1 MSIFAREHTA
11 THKDIEEVFG
21 KKISEISKEEIL
33 SLFPE
38 SIWERWGEKESGLRL
53 TIWPEPF
60 SEEKTWWQRLNCIWI
75 LPLHCLI
82 IGPVL
87 WVCTGKFGI
96 EPTSKVGKILYKLIG
111 E

>member
-11 THKDIEEVFG
+11 THKDIEEAFG

-38 SIWERWGEKESGLRL
+38 SLWERWGKKESSLRL

-60 SEEKTWWQRLNCIWI
+60 VKQKTWWQRLNYIWV
-75 LPLHCLI
+75 LPVHCLI
-82 IGPVL
+82 VGPIL
-87 WVCTGKFGI
+87 WLCTGDFGVQPSSKFG
-96 EPTSKVGKILYKLIG
+96 KFLMKLVG